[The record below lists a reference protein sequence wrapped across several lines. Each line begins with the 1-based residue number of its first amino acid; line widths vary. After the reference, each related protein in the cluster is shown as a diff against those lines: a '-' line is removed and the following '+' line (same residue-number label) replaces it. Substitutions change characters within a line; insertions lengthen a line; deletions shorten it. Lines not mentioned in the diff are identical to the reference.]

1 MFIANFLSAQNPDL
15 LNTNW
20 QITKIVSEVQPNQ
33 FPPPMP
39 YQQVTNFYTTTPQ
52 LNSSFFNTVSAN
64 LTFSGQDVFTVNS
77 KACTLADYMGDN
89 GEVNQF
95 FSSVCNFF
103 DIGNTYHYYIGNN
116 GNNGNQKTLVIH
128 SAIFEDMHFISTN
141 LATKENELSQFTLA
155 PNPVKSILTVEN
167 LSGINS
173 VTISDLSGKLVHEQ
187 KNENVKT
194 LNIDMQNFKTG
205 IYFIKLN
212 NDKTFKI
219 IKE

>member
-1 MFIANFLSAQNPDL
+1 
-15 LNTNW
+15 
-20 QITKIVSEVQPNQ
+20 
-33 FPPPMP
+33 
-39 YQQVTNFYTTTPQ
+39 
-52 LNSSFFNTVSAN
+52 
-64 LTFSGQDVFTVNS
+64 
-77 KACTLADYMGDN
+77 
-89 GEVNQF
+89 
-95 FSSVCNFF
+95 
-103 DIGNTYHYYIGNN
+103 
-116 GNNGNQKTLVIH
+116 
-128 SAIFEDMHFISTN
+128 MHFISTN
-141 LATKENELSQFTLA
+141 LAIKENELSQFTLA

>member
-1 MFIANFLSAQNPDL
+1 MFIANFLSAQNPYL

-116 GNNGNQKTLVIH
+116 GNQKTLVIH
-128 SAIFEDMHFISTN
+128 SAIFEEMHFISTN

-173 VTISDLSGKLVHEQ
+173 AKIFDFSGKLVLEM
-187 KNENVKT
+187 KNQSSKSLNVDLKN
-194 LNIDMQNFKTG
+194 LQTG
-205 IYFIKLN
+205 TYFIKLN